1 MLKRQATVKHSISM
15 TKESK
20 EHKPKAFIM
29 ISCSP
34 GSNNGN
40 LAELRA
46 MPEVKEAY
54 AVYGVYDELARVET
68 KTMAEFR
75 DLNTRI
81 RRLPNIRSTITMF
94 IE

>member
-1 MLKRQATVKHSISM
+1 M

-40 LAELRA
+40 LEELRE
-46 MPEVKEAY
+46 MPEVKEAH
-54 AVYGVYDELARVET
+54 AVYGVYDELAMVET

-75 DLNTRI
+75 DLNARI

-94 IE
+94 IQ

>member
-1 MLKRQATVKHSISM
+1 M

-34 GSNNGN
+34 GTSKGN
-40 LAELRA
+40 LAELREIS
-46 MPEVKEAY
+46 EVKESY
-54 AVYGVYDELARVET
+54 AVYGVYDELALVET

-75 DLNTRI
+75 DLMARI

-94 IE
+94 IQ

>member
-1 MLKRQATVKHSISM
+1 M

-29 ISCSP
+29 ISCIPES
-34 GSNNGN
+34 SNGN
-40 LAELRA
+40 LDALRE
-46 MPEVKEAY
+46 MPEVKEAH
-54 AVYGVYDELARVET
+54 AVYGIYDELARVEA

-75 DLNTRI
+75 DLNARI

>member
-1 MLKRQATVKHSISM
+1 M

-34 GSNNGN
+34 GTSKGN
-40 LAELRA
+40 LAELREIS
-46 MPEVKEAY
+46 EVKESY
-54 AVYGVYDELARVET
+54 AVYDELALVET

-75 DLNTRI
+75 DLMARI

-94 IE
+94 IQ